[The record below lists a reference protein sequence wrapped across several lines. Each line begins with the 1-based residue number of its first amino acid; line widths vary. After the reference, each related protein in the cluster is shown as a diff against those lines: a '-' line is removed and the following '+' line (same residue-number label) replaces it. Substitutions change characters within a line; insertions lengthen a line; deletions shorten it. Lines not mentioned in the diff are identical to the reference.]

1 MLTMAVQFVNWPVG
15 ILDNQEHF
23 SQKRGYK
30 PLHFQETLTEGG
42 IKMRF
47 NKKMFVWM
55 SIFVS
60 FLLIGT
66 YAVAKNNWL
75 TDPEVNAPSISS
87 IVIPGPKKPPK
98 PH

>member
-1 MLTMAVQFVNWPVG
+1 
-15 ILDNQEHF
+15 
-23 SQKRGYK
+23 
-30 PLHFQETLTEGG
+30 
-42 IKMRF
+42 MRF

-66 YAVAKNNWL
+66 YAVAKNNWI

-98 PH
+98 PHKPKKLGKPKKPGKPGRHRH